1 VPCSCCAGESL
12 DIFGEKGAR
21 RALRRYLR
29 KGLGGGDAP
38 QIADWAVEGGLEG
51 VTVMEV
57 GGGIGQIQAE
67 LVRRGAAHGTVVEVV
82 AGYEDAARELAD
94 AVGIADRTSFLLADL
109 VETPDAVEPADI
121 VVLRRVV
128 CCTPVGPSVLG
139 AAAGRV
145 RRTLLASYPRD
156 RVGIRV
162 AARLQNAVLALMR
175 KRFRTFVH
183 SPGDLERAAAE
194 GGLVLS
200 RVERGFIWETAQFD
214 APVLTHS

>member
-1 VPCSCCAGESL
+1 MPCSCSAGESL

-29 KGLGGGDAP
+29 KGLGGSDAP
-38 QIADWAVEGGLEG
+38 QIADWASEGGLDG

-67 LVRRGAAHGTVVEVV
+67 LVRRGAARGTVVEVV
-82 AGYEDAARELAD
+82 DGYEDVARELAA

-109 VETPDAVEPADI
+109 VETPDAVGTADI

-128 CCTPVGPSVLG
+128 CCTPAGPSVLG
-139 AAAGRV
+139 AAAGRA

-156 RVGIRV
+156 RMVIRAV
-162 AARLQNAVLALMR
+162 ARLQNGVLALMR
-175 KRFRTFVH
+175 KRFRMFVH
-183 SPGDLERAAAE
+183 PPGALERAAAE
-194 GGLVLS
+194 RGLVLARVS
-200 RVERGFIWETAQFD
+200 RGVVWETAQFD
-214 APVLTHS
+214 AAS